1 MEWFKSKQKDEN
13 KTIKDLCERMGNV
26 EGKLVKLEIEN
37 TALRDKVLRKLQ
49 KHYDEEKSDNPM
61 EQPKPLNTFSPFS
74 R

>member
-1 MEWFKSKQKDEN
+1 MFGFNNKEKDEN

-26 EGKLVKLEIEN
+26 EGKLLKLEIEN

-49 KHYDEEKSDNPM
+49 KYNPEETKQEPQNFNS
-61 EQPKPLNTFSPFS
+61 LSPFG